1 MNEKERAELE
11 ARWAEEDR
19 LIANRQRLH
28 NVLLVVA
35 YVVIVGSFL
44 ALVVTGVIR

>member
-11 ARWAEEDR
+11 TRWAEEDR
-19 LIANRQRLH
+19 LIAKRQRLH

-44 ALVVTGVIR
+44 ALVLTGVIR